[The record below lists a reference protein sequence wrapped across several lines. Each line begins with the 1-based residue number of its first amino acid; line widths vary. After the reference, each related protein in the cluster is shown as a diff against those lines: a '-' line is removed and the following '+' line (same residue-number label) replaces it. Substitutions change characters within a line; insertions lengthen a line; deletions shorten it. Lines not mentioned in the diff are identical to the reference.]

1 MALKPFQ
8 RFKLQLR
15 EILWATP
22 RKSKSLKQIVY
33 STPKEN
39 VNALLDAVSNAITAY
54 RTAMDEVTGKR
65 AFAEAEPLFAGWKR
79 FLEEIGPKL
88 PGAGFAMQM
97 AQWANRAGLFWTTRG
112 YYEYEVNGDY
122 IYSPQM
128 FDKATIYHEEELK
141 YYTKVETES
150 SKGGPMNPD
159 FKKIINSMCAM
170 ARSSM
175 RDARGMKSMTEGE
188 FALKI
193 AAFPRAEQLLKEAV
207 ENLQYGVK
215 ELARRKDR
223 CRRSVSAMPRRSRLR
238 STSLLGRKPCSGLLP
253 PTMRSIEAISLRQPK
268 QSASARPRWIGPRRC
283 TPGTVWLQTLGHRH
297 TRWLCQETGP

>member
-1 MALKPFQ
+1 MGNSA
-8 RFKLQLR
+8 
-15 EILWATP
+15 EIE
-22 RKSKSLKQIVY
+22 SLKQIVY

-65 AFAEAEPLFAGWKR
+65 AFAEAEPLFADWKR

-141 YYTKVETES
+141 YYAKVETES
-150 SKGGPMNPD
+150 SKTGPMNPD

-215 ELARRKDR
+215 ELAPAEGSLPALGIWR
-223 CRRSVSAMPRRSRLR
+223 CRADLAFVPLRFLGGGLAVDCCLRLCALSRRSHCGSR
-238 STSLLGRKPCSGLLP
+238 SRVQARGRAGSGP
-253 PTMRSIEAISLRQPK
+253 ED
-268 QSASARPRWIGPRRC
+268 ARPVRFGCR
-283 TPGTVWLQTLGHRH
+283 LFGHRH
-297 TRWLCQETGP
+297 T